1 MSGTPVVMTIAG
13 SDSGGGAG
21 IEADI
26 KTFAALGVH
35 GSCAITSVTAQN
47 TKGVLGVYDLPLQVI
62 SAQINAVC
70 SDMDVRWAK
79 TGMLSSAE
87 IIGLVAEEVRSRG
100 LSLVVD
106 PVMAA
111 EAGGDLL
118 RKDAVTALKEELL
131 PFSKVVTPNVY
142 EAHTLSGIDV
152 KDTTDAKKAA
162 KKITEFGADVVIVTG
177 GHLAASDI
185 VYEATSDKFTVIPG
199 KFQEG
204 GTHGSGCT
212 YAACIAAF
220 LSKGCSIIEAATL
233 AKSFVEKAI
242 INSVKVGHGVGPVN
256 QFGPTLKDANR
267 YAALQNTILAADMLV
282 SCDGFEKLVPEVGC
296 NIAMATPDATLV
308 ADVAGINGR
317 IICVRNKP
325 YIAGGVELGGSGHV
339 GRMVLTAMEFDP
351 CVRAAVNLSYSE
363 KVLLICK
370 DLGLSI
376 SSFDGNDIPS
386 QTSMTGTVDWGVAL
400 AIKKFGQLGLKKVPD
415 VIYDIGSVGKEPMIR
430 LFGKS
435 AEEVAHQVIKIV
447 RSYSSIN
454 GLDGHIDV

>member
-152 KDTTDAKKAA
+152 KDTADAKKAA
-162 KKITEFGADVVIVTG
+162 KRSRVWCRCRNSAQ
-177 GHLAASDI
+177 AATWLHPI
-185 VYEATSDKFTVIPG
+185 LYTRPLDKFTVIPG

-212 YAACIAAF
+212 YAACIGF
-220 LSKGCSIIEAATL
+220 SI
-233 AKSFVEKAI
+233 
-242 INSVKVGHGVGPVN
+242 
-256 QFGPTLKDANR
+256 KD
-267 YAALQNTILAADMLV
+267 
-282 SCDGFEKLVPEVGC
+282 
-296 NIAMATPDATLV
+296 
-308 ADVAGINGR
+308 
-317 IICVRNKP
+317 
-325 YIAGGVELGGSGHV
+325 
-339 GRMVLTAMEFDP
+339 
-351 CVRAAVNLSYSE
+351 
-363 KVLLICK
+363 
-370 DLGLSI
+370 
-376 SSFDGNDIPS
+376 
-386 QTSMTGTVDWGVAL
+386 
-400 AIKKFGQLGLKKVPD
+400 
-415 VIYDIGSVGKEPMIR
+415 
-430 LFGKS
+430 
-435 AEEVAHQVIKIV
+435 V
-447 RSYSSIN
+447 RS
-454 GLDGHIDV
+454 